1 MRLSSGRPEEGGR
14 PTPSDGARGSMTLLQ
29 TAEPPARAPAA
40 ARAPAREAAPPA
52 RWRQGLRFAL
62 FWGAP
67 PLAWQLAFFVV
78 PLGFLV
84 AMTFWTVRNFRL
96 TPDFVFANWTHIFK
110 ASFFSSAYVYTFQL
124 ALATAVLASI
134 VAFPAAYAMA
144 FRMSASTRRLL
155 IFLLVVPFFTS
166 YPVRIYS
173 WQIFFS
179 PPGIVNKLLA
189 TFGAGPVT
197 ILNTS
202 TATII
207 GYMTLVLPLV
217 VLLQTF
223 SLANVDPRLIEA
235 AHNLR
240 CGRIRTIFTVLIP
253 AARTGLLIAA
263 TFAFV
268 LAFGDYI
275 APLLLGGSKPPTL
288 SILIADQVKSGN
300 HWPRASVIA
309 VVMIGTLMAVMLA
322 MLALAYAKPKRAR

>member
-1 MRLSSGRPEEGGR
+1 MRVSSGRPGEGGR
-14 PTPSDGARGSMTLLQ
+14 ATVRRSLTLLE
-29 TAEPPARAPAA
+29 TAETPPPSPAPAGSSARA
-40 ARAPAREAAPPA
+40 AAPPA
-52 RWRQGLRFAL
+52 RSRQGLRFAL

-67 PLAWQLAFFVV
+67 PLLWQLAFFVV

-96 TPDFVFANWTHIFK
+96 TPDFVVANWRHVFN
-110 ASFFSSAYVYTFQL
+110 AGFFSSAYVYTFQL

-189 TFGAGPVT
+189 AFGAGPVT

-240 CGRIRTIFTVLIP
+240 CGRLRTIFTVLIP

-309 VVMIGTLMAVMLA
+309 VVMIVTLMAVMLA

>member
-1 MRLSSGRPEEGGR
+1 
-14 PTPSDGARGSMTLLQ
+14 MTLLE
-29 TAEPPARAPAA
+29 TAETPQAPPPVATEPTRVT
-40 ARAPAREAAPPA
+40 APPA
-52 RWRQGLRFAL
+52 RSRQGLRFAL

-67 PLAWQLAFFVV
+67 PLVWQLAFFVV

-96 TPDFVFANWTHIFK
+96 TPDFVFANWRHVFN
-110 ASFFSSAYVYTFQL
+110 ASFFSSAYVYTFEL

-134 VAFPAAYAMA
+134 VAFPASYAMA
-144 FRMSASTRRLL
+144 FKMSASTRRLL

-189 TFGAGPVT
+189 TVGAGPVT

-202 TATII
+202 AATII

-309 VVMIGTLMAVMLA
+309 VVMIVTLMAVMLA